1 MVFEE
6 RGSVV
11 QFHHERRLSF
21 ITRSLSCI
29 SCITKLNFVS
39 FGCIMPYSAH
49 GTQPPQFVKW
59 EVYRE
64 GERVADGLSFTVYR
78 TGRSP
83 SAKATCVGEATTF
96 RERLFP

>member
-1 MVFEE
+1 MGLNEIAIVNA
-6 RGSVV
+6 GSSHRDRWNLLSVDK
-11 QFHHERRLSF
+11 HHEISFCRSKPLLELSF
-21 ITRSLSCI
+21 TFAIH
-29 SCITKLNFVS
+29 
-39 FGCIMPYSAH
+39 SA
-49 GTQPPQFVKW
+49 QFVKW

>member
-1 MVFEE
+1 MNANDA
-6 RGSVV
+6 
-11 QFHHERRLSF
+11 L
-21 ITRSLSCI
+21 
-29 SCITKLNFVS
+29 KLNHRACRV
-39 FGCIMPYSAH
+39 
-49 GTQPPQFVKW
+49 PQFVKW

>member
-1 MVFEE
+1 MKPGLCF
-6 RGSVV
+6 GSKSSDALLLRCSDAEVGQDRTSGV
-11 QFHHERRLSF
+11 DRP
-21 ITRSLSCI
+21 T
-29 SCITKLNFVS
+29 
-39 FGCIMPYSAH
+39 
-49 GTQPPQFVKW
+49 QFVKW

-83 SAKATCVGEATTF
+83 SVKATCVGEATTF

>member
-1 MVFEE
+1 MPRKVF
-6 RGSVV
+6 
-11 QFHHERRLSF
+11 RRMKNEPRNRP
-21 ITRSLSCI
+21 T
-29 SCITKLNFVS
+29 
-39 FGCIMPYSAH
+39 
-49 GTQPPQFVKW
+49 QFVKW